1 MEPREFVEMELKVLH
16 ELFDAQKEIYPMVVI
31 IKGDNR
37 YQVPVHYENAA
48 HKDIVAQGIKDLVK
62 RSEPDIVIYVAEAWT
77 KVIRNKFDRIG
88 GGIYAHDPDK
98 YEIVVV
104 QIEFKTGEKFEC
116 EAKILKYNKKRL
128 LDKWEIDDSGW
139 GMGRFVDF
147 FPVKQLN

>member
-116 EAKILKYNKKRL
+116 EAKILKYNKN
-128 LDKWEIDDSGW
+128 EAA
-139 GMGRFVDF
+139 
-147 FPVKQLN
+147 